1 MSDDTGGA
9 PPDDAPAPA
18 PAPAPP
24 APPEDEQSAP
34 AYRVKVYRLN
44 EDGQWDDCG
53 TGSVTLAKGSAPTI
67 LVLSENND
75 RGARGA
81 LLASRLIP
89 SQDAYTKQGENII
102 TWDTRRGDGGSAI
115 ADKAANETACV
126 ALSFQEKHGCDDL
139 YARLQAAAARL
150 IAALSR
156 SRSLSPPPG
165 DRGALRGARDDEPG
179 PPGVDDD
186 GDAARAVAVL
196 LRRQAEAEAGQFG
209 GGSGGGAPR
218 TRAFLAH
225 LAASFDDAEDG
236 DDVEVLVKLADVVKL
251 VVLLN
256 EPPLVEALLDDPL
269 FEPVLGALEYA
280 ADLKKQHAAL
290 ARPAPARAPP
300 AGAADADAEVAA
312 ATAAAPDDDDEAANR
327 RASVESG
334 NSAAATEGAV
344 AARARFR
351 VGSPLPGA
359 LLGDERPRT
368 AAEARRVPLRRLAL
382 RASQMREVVP
392 MEDATLRMR
401 VVQNFRAAV
410 LKEAA
415 LRPGMDDAQL
425 SSIHGLVF
433 SNNNEILR
441 RLYDHTDY
449 LKRVVALVGSGAP
462 EAAAESLEADL
473 LEDGDG
479 GAEAAHRRDRGLA
492 LRFLR
497 EMVGLSRNAQPQSR
511 DALYR
516 HLFFE
521 TELYGALA
529 TALAD
534 CGHRS
539 RPSGAGGDGYAH
551 TAAAAVERCV
561 RGNRRDGRRGNGG
574 NDDANKKARKGPRRG
589 RRRAARLLRGRRP
602 AAGAGGAARRGPALF
617 WVLRLLACDG
627 DLATLMHASDAARL
641 VLDSETMDEP
651 ERDAFLALFYDKYL
665 PWLVE
670 PLYDVR
676 VVGGDGVEV
685 PLEDAAPGPG
695 LRVANGAACA
705 HVCELLAYCVRA
717 HAYRMKYFVLRNHVA
732 ARVVALVECG
742 GAYGDKPLVLA
753 ALRFVRACVGAKD
766 DFYTRY
772 LVKNGSLGPVFRL
785 LGNAA
790 AASPAPPP
798 PEDSGATSDTVERAR
813 NRPPRVV
820 PGDSL
825 VTSAVAELAEF
836 VRVENVK
843 GLVAHIVEVHGA
855 TLKKSVLH
863 RSLLEGLETRHAQ
876 NKDLL
881 ERAARGFGGA
891 KDDAPLTAAQL
902 ERRARIATEDADEAY
917 FDDDDDFDDDM
928 DDASDDDEAP
938 GAPPGPPPGFA
949 PREAARRR
957 PPGRSPTPP
966 RRTTRRTA
974 ASGDSASSRHRAKRG
989 LDGARRAQPR
999 SPSTAATDGDDES
1012 TASSKRQRRE
1022 RVGGDATSSPVRS
1035 PPASSSPPPSAFSG
1049 GAFDAPKRPF
1059 ARRAPTALVVKIE
1072 WSAEK
1077 AADLDGFARA
1087 GNDDEPPA
1095 DEPNGA
1101 AKKAKLG
1108 ESDASQS

>member
-156 SRSLSPPPG
+156 SRSLSPPATG
-165 DRGALRGARDDEPG
+165 RAALRDDEPG

-209 GGSGGGAPR
+209 GGSGDGGGREPAAFTARAWHALPAPSSAAALDEWAC
-218 TRAFLAH
+218 TLARAAASPAAKERYAATLLAEDCLLLRQ

-290 ARPAPARAPP
+290 AVDDGAAPRERRSWVEPSEARRARASGPAPRRAPP

-327 RASVESG
+327 RAS
-334 NSAAATEGAV
+334 
-344 AARARFR
+344 
-351 VGSPLPGA
+351 
-359 LLGDERPRT
+359 
-368 AAEARRVPLRRLAL
+368 
-382 RASQMREVVP
+382 MREVVP

-551 TAAAAVERCV
+551 TAAAAVERACCAEIV
-561 RGNRRDGRRGNGG
+561 AAASRPASSLRHDALRREDHRSRRRGTRRRTAETTTRTRRRGRARGRR
-574 NDDANKKARKGPRRG
+574 APARLLRAPRPRG
-589 RRRAARLLRGRRP
+589 RRRRR
-602 AAGAGGAARRGPALF
+602 GAAGPALF

-798 PEDSGATSDTVERAR
+798 PEDDGDATNDT
-813 NRPPRVV
+813 
-820 PGDSL
+820 
-825 VTSAVAELAEF
+825 LAEF

-917 FDDDDDFDDDM
+917 AGGGGDFDDDM

-966 RRTTRRTA
+966 TEDDSSDSG

-989 LDGARRAQPR
+989 
-999 SPSTAATDGDDES
+999 
-1012 TASSKRQRRE
+1012 
-1022 RVGGDATSSPVRS
+1022 
-1035 PPASSSPPPSAFSG
+1035 
-1049 GAFDAPKRPF
+1049 
-1059 ARRAPTALVVKIE
+1059 
-1072 WSAEK
+1072 
-1077 AADLDGFARA
+1077 
-1087 GNDDEPPA
+1087 
-1095 DEPNGA
+1095 
-1101 AKKAKLG
+1101 
-1108 ESDASQS
+1108 

>member
-1 MSDDTGGA
+1 M
-9 PPDDAPAPA
+9 
-18 PAPAPP
+18 
-24 APPEDEQSAP
+24 
-34 AYRVKVYRLN
+34 
-44 EDGQWDDCG
+44 
-53 TGSVTLAKGSAPTI
+53 
-67 LVLSENND
+67 
-75 RGARGA
+75 
-81 LLASRLIP
+81 
-89 SQDAYTKQGENII
+89 
-102 TWDTRRGDGGSAI
+102 
-115 ADKAANETACV
+115 
-126 ALSFQEKHGCDDL
+126 
-139 YARLQAAAARL
+139 
-150 IAALSR
+150 
-156 SRSLSPPPG
+156 
-165 DRGALRGARDDEPG
+165 
-179 PPGVDDD
+179 
-186 GDAARAVAVL
+186 L

-209 GGSGGGAPR
+209 GGDGDDGAAANHA
-218 TRAFLAH
+218 RAFLAH
-225 LAASFDDAEDG
+225 VLGARGGALGKLLAADPAPQAWHALPAPSSAAALDEWACTLARAAASPAAKERYAATLLAEDCLLLRQLAASFDDAEDG

-290 ARPAPARAPP
+290 AVDDGAAPRERRSWVEPDEAARAAAARAPAASPPAAAAAPP
-300 AGAADADAEVAA
+300 AGAADAEADDEVAA
-312 ATAAAPDDDDEAANR
+312 ATAAAPEDDDEAANR

-334 NSAAATEGAV
+334 YSAATTEGAV
-344 AARARFR
+344 SDEDARFR

-462 EAAAESLEADL
+462 GAAAESLEADL
-473 LEDGDG
+473 LEDGDD

-551 TAAAAVERCV
+551 TAAAAVERACCAEVVATAV
-561 RGNRRDGRRGNGG
+561 RVNASSLRHDALRREDHPEPPPWHAAQNGG
-574 NDDANKKARKGPRRG
+574 ADDANKKARKGPAPRRPG
-589 RRRAARLLRGRRP
+589 AAPLGLLPRGAAAP

-798 PEDSGATSDTVERAR
+798 AEEDGDATNDTVEPRPR

-938 GAPPGPPPGFA
+938 GATASGPPPGFA

-966 RRTTRRTA
+966 TEDDSSDSD

-999 SPSTAATDGDDES
+999 SPSSAATDGDDES
-1012 TASSKRQRRE
+1012 TASSKRPRTE
-1022 RVGGDATSSPVRS
+1022 SESSDDDDFKLPVRS

-1059 ARRAPTALVVKIE
+1059 ARRAPTALVVKKIE

-1087 GNDDEPPA
+1087 GDDDEPPA

>member
-67 LVLSENND
+67 LVLSENSD

-156 SRSLSPPPG
+156 PEPEPAAG
-165 DRGALRGARDDEPG
+165 DRGALRWRSRDDEPG

-209 GGSGGGAPR
+209 GGDGDDGAAANHAA
-218 TRAFLAH
+218 AFLARTCSARRRAGQAPRRGPGAPGLARPAGA

-256 EPPLVEALLDDPL
+256 GAVGALLDDPL

-290 ARPAPARAPP
+290 AVDDGAAPRERRSWVEPDEAAAGGRAPRPAPAPPRRRQAPRTP
-300 AGAADADAEVAA
+300 
-312 ATAAAPDDDDEAANR
+312 TPRSPR
-327 RASVESG
+327 RRRRRR
-334 NSAAATEGAV
+334 TTTTRPRT
-344 AARARFR
+344 AARASSPAIQRRRRAPWRRGRRLRFR

-401 VVQNFRAAV
+401 GRPELPRAAV

-449 LKRVVALVGSGAP
+449 LKRASRSAGSAP

-497 EMVGLSRNAQPQSR
+497 EM
-511 DALYR
+511 
-516 HLFFE
+516 
-521 TELYGALA
+521 
-529 TALAD
+529 
-534 CGHRS
+534 
-539 RPSGAGGDGYAH
+539 
-551 TAAAAVERCV
+551 
-561 RGNRRDGRRGNGG
+561 NGG
-574 NDDANKKARKGPRRG
+574 NDDANKKARRAQ
-589 RRRAARLLRGRRP
+589 RRRAPGAARRLPAGRRGP

-627 DLATLMHASDAARL
+627 DLATLMHASDAAL
-641 VLDSETMDEP
+641 P
-651 ERDAFLALFYDKYL
+651 ALARGA
-665 PWLVE
+665 
-670 PLYDVR
+670 LYDVR

-685 PLEDAAPGPG
+685 PLEDAAPGRAPSRTG
-695 LRVANGAACA
+695 RARRA
-705 HVCELLAYCVRA
+705 CELLAYCVRA

-742 GAYGDKPLVLA
+742 GATATSPWCS
-753 ALRFVRACVGAKD
+753 RRAGSSARGAKD

-798 PEDSGATSDTVERAR
+798 PEDDGDADERHRPSRAA
-813 NRPPRVV
+813 NRPRAPC
-820 PGDSL
+820 P
-825 VTSAVAELAEF
+825 
-836 VRVENVK
+836 
-843 GLVAHIVEVHGA
+843 A
-855 TLKKSVLH
+855 T

-957 PPGRSPTPP
+957 PPG
-966 RRTTRRTA
+966 A
-974 ASGDSASSRHRAKRG
+974 A
-989 LDGARRAQPR
+989 
-999 SPSTAATDGDDES
+999 
-1012 TASSKRQRRE
+1012 
-1022 RVGGDATSSPVRS
+1022 
-1035 PPASSSPPPSAFSG
+1035 
-1049 GAFDAPKRPF
+1049 F
-1059 ARRAPTALVVKIE
+1059 ARRARATRAVVKDRVE
-1072 WSAEK
+1072 REK

-1108 ESDASQS
+1108 ESDASRRNTCGEH